1 MGIETPNG
9 FKLDNAGRRIVVDP
23 VTRIE
28 GHMRVEVNVDD
39 QNVIRNAVSTGTMWR
54 GIEVILKGRDPR
66 DAWAFTERIC
76 GVCTGTHALTSVRAV
91 ENALFIRE
99 REDGY
104 ADSSLSEIL
113 LEFCSLTDGCTMSG
127 KKDPLTNIGGWL
139 ATDDDEA

>member
-1 MGIETPNG
+1 MRRSTTSSSMRHTTRRPINQ
-9 FKLDNAGRRIVVDP
+9 FKGNIDVAKLATLID
-23 VTRIE
+23 
-28 GHMRVEVNVDD
+28 EVG
-39 QNVIRNAVSTGTMWR
+39 A
-54 GIEVILKGRDPR
+54 
-66 DAWAFTERIC
+66 ERIPY
-76 GVCTGTHALTSVRAV
+76 VCVAATVNMAGGQPISMANLREVRELTAAHGITIYLDATRAV